1 MTEETSECASLRT
14 RIDTLNAEFE
24 ETWIA
29 VSKGALPTPRYREVR
44 RLLAD
49 LRAEYATKCGA
60 PSETSSLPPHMVSDW
75 RAG

>member
-1 MTEETSECASLRT
+1 MTEETADCKTLREQ
-14 RIDTLNAEFE
+14 IDTLNAEFE

-29 VSKGALPTPRYREVR
+29 VSKGGTPTPRYRELR